1 MQIALVLT
9 ETMSASV
16 TEIAKQSGTDPYAL
30 CLLFIQDGIN
40 SYATATEIEELK
52 QTIYAES

>member
-9 ETMSASV
+9 ETMSVRV
-16 TEIAKQSGTDPYAL
+16 TEIAAQSDCDPQAL

-40 SYATATEIEELK
+40 SYSTAADIEELK
-52 QTIYAES
+52 QTIHAEP